1 MKNDIKLSEHFVLSE
16 FTRSATASRLG
27 IDNTP
32 SREQVANLSRLC
44 EKILEPLRS
53 YINSPAYKA
62 SSGCLPLKG
71 DGGSP
76 LIISSGYRCPMLNR
90 AVGGSSTSQH
100 MTGEAVDI
108 RLPKKVWPSG
118 QTHTDKDLARKWL
131 CWIADNCRFDQLIF
145 ETTNCLDYWIH
156 VSLKSRGNRQQV
168 ITHLLKN

>member
-44 EKILEPLRS
+44 EKVLEPLRAHVGQP
-53 YINSPAYKA
+53 IT
-62 SSGCLPLKG
+62 
-71 DGGSP
+71 
-76 LIISSGYRCPMLNR
+76 ISSGYRCPMLNR